1 MWSDNETTRD
11 FLNFEALATTVTGI
25 IANTKGEPV
34 SIGVSGSWGVGKS
47 SLIKLIREKS
57 ESSDQ
62 NFIFVQFNAWL
73 YQGYDDAKAS
83 LLEVVAI
90 ELEQYALKNKT
101 PLDSITEVLSRINW
115 LRLATVGVGLT
126 AALNTGI
133 PLGGIAAKLLG
144 DQDRSTNQVVSEFDS
159 EKITDSVK
167 KTVDSGKGLIKRAK
181 TKSPPKE
188 IETIRKGFENALK
201 QLDVTLV
208 VLIDDLDRCLPQ
220 TAISTLEAIRLLLFL
235 KNTAFVIAAD
245 TAIIKHAVSKHF
257 EGMEEKIAA
266 SYFDKLIQIP
276 VAVPKLSL
284 PDIKAYMSLLYIE
297 NSDIDKNLKEEIR
310 KTICDSL
317 KRTWDNQKFDAFD
330 IVKRIKELG
339 IEVTSRL
346 REQLQTVERLAPM
359 MTADTAIEANPRLI
373 KRFMNAISFQ
383 RDIGKI
389 LDIDLDERILAKF
402 LLLERCGSA
411 SFFNAI
417 KESISEHPKGFSKV
431 IGDIELQ
438 LQQGKKSEDQE
449 IYKDAFLQ
457 KWVASEPSLKE
468 VDLRPYMYISREHAP
483 LLASGE
489 RISTKALEAV

>member
-1 MWSDNETTRD
+1 M
-11 FLNFEALATTVTGI
+11 
-25 IANTKGEPV
+25 
-34 SIGVSGSWGVGKS
+34 
-47 SLIKLIREKS
+47 
-57 ESSDQ
+57 
-62 NFIFVQFNAWL
+62 
-73 YQGYDDAKAS
+73 
-83 LLEVVAI
+83 
-90 ELEQYALKNKT
+90 
-101 PLDSITEVLSRINW
+101 
-115 LRLATVGVGLT
+115 
-126 AALNTGI
+126 
-133 PLGGIAAKLLG
+133 
-144 DQDRSTNQVVSEFDS
+144 SEFDS

-188 IETIRKGFENALK
+188 IEAIRKGFENALK
-201 QLDVTLV
+201 QLDVMLV

-411 SFFNAI
+411 SSFNAI

-489 RISTKALEAV
+489 RISTKALDLLEAIIGEPKMADSIQEDLNSLNSSDLRLMMQKVLEIARRIKRWGIPDILTACIAICRAAPSLGDQLATFLGERPPKSIEPSIVQLIKSEPWAQKTFNIWLSKDISSPVRIAIRKV